1 MPAKPFDLEANH
13 PLCPNPTVIQEH
25 DKVKFPYE
33 ESIQDRVYNKWYTVS
48 KGRPVEQEVSQIY
61 RVSKPGRGEYLMWTL
76 NLKGQDW
83 KGNPTDFT
91 ILTGRYEKPLFRLE
105 KNPETQEISTTQVT
119 SHQTIYTIPFSKQK
133 LDELIEMAV
142 EPVSMIVVA
151 PSGKRFGITS
161 LEDFKNGAIDDLI
174 QAASKGKTLDSI
186 LAEKNQF
193 TYERREKKTGKD

>member
-1 MPAKPFDLEANH
+1 MPAKQFDLEANH
-13 PLCPNPTVIQEH
+13 PLSPNPIVIQEH

-33 ESIQDRVYNKWYTVS
+33 ESIQDRAYSRWYAIS
-48 KGRPVEQEVSQIY
+48 KGRPVQQEVSQIY
-61 RVSKPGRGEYLMWTL
+61 RVSKPGRGEYLIWNL
-76 NLKGQDW
+76 NLKGEDW

-91 ILTGRYEKPLFRLE
+91 ILTGRYEKPVFRLE

-119 SHQTIYTIPFSKQK
+119 SHQTVYTCPYSRAK
-133 LDELIEMAV
+133 LDELLEMSV

-174 QAASKGKTLDSI
+174 QSATKGKTLDSI
-186 LAEKNQF
+186 LAEKNSY
-193 TYERREKKTGKD
+193 TYEKREKKTGKE